1 MEDVIMIDSATGMKP
16 GERYLIES
24 QERTHHFSGFF
35 LDGKYYLSPE
45 LMTAVGWLE
54 GQKFLY
60 DELDA
65 QGEPVFPERVAGV
78 IEDLTLTLNDGAR
91 LNLKEVRFHAPLE
104 QPEPKSTR
112 KIEGWRNARKNRPL
126 LIAGVIALAFGGI
139 ALALAR
145 QKREKRGLRR

>member
-1 MEDVIMIDSATGMKP
+1 MIDSATGMKP
-16 GERYLIES
+16 GERYSIES
-24 QERTHHFSGFF
+24 QERTHHFPGFF
-35 LDGKYYLSPE
+35 LDGKYYLGPE

-65 QGEPVFPERVAGV
+65 LGDPVFPERVAGV

-91 LNLKEVRFHAPLE
+91 LKLKEVRFHAPLE
-104 QPEPKSTR
+104 QPDPKSTR
-112 KIEGWRNARKNRPL
+112 KIEGGWRDAKKNRPL
-126 LIAGVIALAFGGI
+126 LIAGLTALAFGGI
-139 ALALAR
+139 AFALAR

>member
-1 MEDVIMIDSATGMKP
+1 MIDSATGMKP

-24 QERTHHFSGFF
+24 QERTHHFPGFF
-35 LDGKYYLSPE
+35 LDGKYYLGPE

-65 QGEPVFPERVAGV
+65 LGDPVFPERVAGV

-91 LNLKEVRFHAPLE
+91 LKLKEVRFHAPLE
-104 QPEPKSTR
+104 QPDPESTS
-112 KIEGWRNARKNRPL
+112 KIEGVWRDAKKNRPL
-126 LIAGVIALAFGGI
+126 LIAGVTALAFGVI
-139 ALALAR
+139 AFALAR
-145 QKREKRGLRR
+145 QKRETRGLRR